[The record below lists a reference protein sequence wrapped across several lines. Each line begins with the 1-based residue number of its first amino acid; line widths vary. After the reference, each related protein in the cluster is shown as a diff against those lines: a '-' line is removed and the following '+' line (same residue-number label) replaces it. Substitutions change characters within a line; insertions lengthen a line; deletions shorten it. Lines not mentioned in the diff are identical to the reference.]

1 MASLGRTAR
10 NTAGTAIGGALMAAG
25 VIGVIIPLPLGAPLI
40 MAGMPL
46 LVMAHKPSRLGVS
59 WLRHKYDAVE
69 ATMNFLHKPTQWK
82 YTKNLTFSKNYT
94 ASLKLTDPK
103 LYRRYSIARR
113 IEELPRSSRQ
123 ARQSPGAFRPHRC
136 ICPDSPANALE
147 RPSPSRLDL
156 FAQHLARSEI
166 TLSGVFTDC
175 CGPETCQR
183 PKNRPGLRA
192 ESKAVFAESPSPAR
206 SPRPPRSLDI

>member
-1 MASLGRTAR
+1 MASLGRQAR
-10 NTAGTAIGGALMAAG
+10 NTAGTVIGGALMAAG

-59 WLRHKYDAVE
+59 WLRHTFDAVD

-82 YTKNLTFSKNYT
+82 YTKNLKFSKNYT

-103 LYRRYSIARR
+103 LFRRYSIARKM
-113 IEELPRSSRQ
+113 EELRQIAQTAGHCTGSPRH
-123 ARQSPGAFRPHRC
+123 HRC
-136 ICPDSPANALE
+136 VCPEPPGSRLE
-147 RPSPSRLDL
+147 RPSRLEQ

-166 TLSGVFTDC
+166 YVTGVFSDC
-175 CGPETCQR
+175 ARQKTRLSPNNH
-183 PKNRPGLRA
+183 PDLRA
-192 ESKAVFAESPSPAR
+192 ECRAAFADR
-206 SPRPPRSLDI
+206 SGPPRPARSLDI